1 MESLKLIGLEV
12 ENVLRIRSLSLTM
25 PEDGVLVIGGENE
38 SGKTSALRA
47 IELAIAGGSAKSA
60 DAPIHGDANEGKVLA
75 TFGGD
80 DGSRYVLEKTWTR
93 KDGGK
98 PKAALVIKDADGKP
112 KSAPQTLW
120 DSFCDYA
127 ALDPVKFLRL
137 DAKEQSR
144 IVSELCGVDLAPFAE
159 ERTAAVTARR
169 DANREVKRLHGALAS
184 CTHNFCFFPKIPD
197 KEESVADL
205 TAELQK
211 RQAHNAEGLELE
223 RTLNDLRSAAKARK
237 TELDGIEA
245 TIARLQ
251 KELDAALN
259 QRETVSGEIAKVHE
273 DGKAARAAL
282 ASFQPADQDEI
293 MARIS
298 AVEETNKRIRDN
310 ARHAALK
317 AELAAAEKIADEKQ
331 EALDDV
337 DRREAEAKAT
347 AAERVPVQGLD
358 ITADGLTYN
367 GAPLADAGRSAGIRI
382 GAAIAMAASKD
393 RPVKLL
399 LIDDGETLSP
409 AHQRQVFEDAAAAG
423 FQVMYTIVSGRGESH
438 VEIVDGIGRT
448 E

>member
-25 PEDGVLVIGGENE
+25 PENGIVVIGGDNK

-47 IELAIAGGSAKSA
+47 IELALAGGNATTV
-60 DAPIHGDANEGKVLA
+60 DAPIHGDATEGKVLA

-80 DGSRYVLEKTWTR
+80 DGSRYVVEKTWTR

-98 PKAALVIKDADGKP
+98 PKAALVIRDADGKQ

-127 ALDPVKFLRL
+127 ALDPIKFLRL
-137 DAKEQSR
+137 DAKEQAR

-169 DANREVKRLHGALAS
+169 DANREVKRLEGALAS
-184 CTHNFCFFPKIPD
+184 CTRNPKLPD

-211 RQAHNAEGLELE
+211 RQAHNAEGIELE
-223 RTLNDLRSAAKARK
+223 RALSDLRSAAKARK
-237 TELDGIEA
+237 TELDGIES
-245 TIARLQ
+245 TIVRLQ

-259 QRETVSGEIAKVHE
+259 QREVVSGEIAKLNE
-273 DGKAARAAL
+273 DGKAARSAL

-293 MARIS
+293 MARIA
-298 AVEETNKRIRDN
+298 AVEATNKSIRDN
-310 ARHAALK
+310 ARYAALK
-317 AELAAAEKIADEKQ
+317 AELASAEKIADAKQ
-331 EALDDV
+331 AALDDV
-337 DRREAEAKAT
+337 DSREAEAKAT
-347 AAERVPVQGLD
+347 AAERVPVKGLD
-358 ITADGLTYN
+358 ITADGLTYD
-367 GAPLADAGRSAGIRI
+367 GAPLAQAGRSAGISV

-438 VEIVDGIGRT
+438 VEIVDGEGT
-448 E
+448 M

>member
-25 PEDGVLVIGGENE
+25 PENGIVVIGGDNE

-47 IELAIAGGSAKSA
+47 IELALAGGNATTV
-60 DAPIHGDANEGKVLA
+60 DAPIHGDATEGKVLA

-80 DGSRYVLEKTWTR
+80 DGSRYVVEKTWTR

-98 PKAALVIKDADGKP
+98 PKAALVIRDADGKQ

-127 ALDPVKFLRL
+127 ALDPIKFLRL
-137 DAKEQSR
+137 DAKEQAR

-169 DANREVKRLHGALAS
+169 DANREVKRLEGALAS
-184 CTHNFCFFPKIPD
+184 CTRNPKLPD

-211 RQAHNAEGLELE
+211 RQAHNAEGIELE
-223 RTLNDLRSAAKARK
+223 RALSDLRSAAKARK
-237 TELDGIEA
+237 TELDGIES
-245 TIARLQ
+245 TIVRLQ

-259 QRETVSGEIAKVHE
+259 QREVVSGEIAKLNE
-273 DGKAARAAL
+273 DGKAARSAL

-293 MARIS
+293 MARIA
-298 AVEETNKRIRDN
+298 AVEATNKSIRDN
-310 ARHAALK
+310 ARYAALK
-317 AELAAAEKIADEKQ
+317 AELASAEKIADAKQ
-331 EALDDV
+331 AALDDV
-337 DRREAEAKAT
+337 DSREAEAKAT
-347 AAERVPVQGLD
+347 AAERVPVKGLD
-358 ITADGLTYN
+358 ITADGLTYD
-367 GAPLADAGRSAGIRI
+367 GAPLAQAGRSAGISV

-438 VEIVDGIGRT
+438 VEIVDGEGT
-448 E
+448 M

>member
-25 PEDGVLVIGGENE
+25 PENGIVVIGGDNE

-47 IELAIAGGSAKSA
+47 IELALAGGNATTV
-60 DAPIHGDANEGKVLA
+60 DAPIHGDATEGKVLA

-98 PKAALVIKDADGKP
+98 PKAALVIRDADGKQ

-137 DAKEQSR
+137 DAKEQAR

-169 DANREVKRLHGALAS
+169 DANREVKRLEGALAS
-184 CTHNFCFFPKIPD
+184 CTHNPKIPD
-197 KEESVADL
+197 KEESVAAL
-205 TAELQK
+205 TAELQR
-211 RQAHNAEGLELE
+211 RQAHNAEGIELE
-223 RTLNDLRSAAKARK
+223 RALSDLRSAAKARK

-259 QRETVSGEIAKVHE
+259 QREVVSGEIAKVND

-293 MARIS
+293 MARIA
-298 AVEETNKRIRDN
+298 AVEATNKSIRDN
-310 ARHAALK
+310 ARYAALK
-317 AELAAAEKIADEKQ
+317 AELAAAEKVADAKQ
-331 EALDDV
+331 AALDDV
-337 DRREAEAKAT
+337 DSRESEAKAT
-347 AAERVPVQGLD
+347 AAERVPVKGLD
-358 ITADGLTYN
+358 ITEAGLTYN
-367 GAPLADAGRSAGIRI
+367 GAPLAQAGRSAGIRV
-382 GAAIAMAASKD
+382 GAAIAMAASAD

-409 AHQRQVFEDAAAAG
+409 AHQRQVFEDAATAG

-438 VEIVDGIGRT
+438 VEIVDGEGT
-448 E
+448 M